1 MQVEVVTS
9 SSTVVWWWSC
19 RQYWWALLL
28 LLLLAV
34 VVKVDVVDTGL
45 SWSSVLATGGGT
57 AYLMSTTASLSPS
70 WVVVKDSG
78 KGELVRIF

>member
-1 MQVEVVTS
+1 
-9 SSTVVWWWSC
+9 
-19 RQYWWALLL
+19 LL
-28 LLLLAV
+28 LLLLA

-57 AYLMSTTASLSPS
+57 AYLMSTMASSS
-70 WVVVKDSG
+70 WVVVVVVVVVVVKDSG

>member
-1 MQVEVVTS
+1 M
-9 SSTVVWWWSC
+9 
-19 RQYWWALLL
+19 LLL
-28 LLLLAV
+28 LVV

-45 SWSSVLATGGGT
+45 LWLSVLATGGGT
-57 AYLMSTTASLSPS
+57 VYLMSTTALPLPLLLLL